1 MTEPRLVTDE
11 EAALA
16 RQGVNVARTN
26 PFRTSNTTFLMVPV
40 EDWLERLL
48 ATRAA
53 LIEDDERLRE
63 LLGVAL
69 RYIGAGEHD
78 CTGPEDCWTCAVAEA
93 LASPLPAELR
103 GNREQAASL
112 FTDRDSTSGTS
123 TPPETEKG

>member
-1 MTEPRLVTDE
+1 MTDRLVTDE

-53 LIEDDERLRE
+53 LKEDDERLRE
-63 LLGVAL
+63 LLAVAL

-78 CTGPEDCWTCAVAEA
+78 CTGPEDCWTCAADEA
-93 LASPLPAELR
+93 LASPPLTQLH
-103 GNREQAASL
+103 G
-112 FTDRDSTSGTS
+112 DSTSGTS
-123 TPPETEKG
+123 APPKTEKP